1 MDANL
6 AASPFDE
13 VPLLYVRAQASSAIA
28 RAPTCRLHDNR
39 VDLKRRPPK
48 SRPTAV
54 PPVGPLLSRP
64 SVESQSAGTPPSTF
78 LFLPIHLSNS
88 PEPRGSTH
96 QQAGGPPKPHAS
108 DGKSEAWSPNI
119 SEVLRRRVIAPE
131 RRTACREGLY
141 RLAAYPLSTDPRPKN
156 RGLRLSLTQ
165 ARGGRGPAASQRARG
180 TGNCAGGGVTP
191 YCGHIPRP
199 FFASWWEVSV
209 RGFICAR
216 VV

>member
-1 MDANL
+1 MR
-6 AASPFDE
+6 P
-13 VPLLYVRAQASSAIA
+13 A
-28 RAPTCRLHDNR
+28 R
-39 VDLKRRPPK
+39 
-48 SRPTAV
+48 
-54 PPVGPLLSRP
+54 
-64 SVESQSAGTPPSTF
+64 TPPSTF

-108 DGKSEAWSPNI
+108 DRKSEAWSPNI

-165 ARGGRGPAASQRARG
+165 ARGGRGPAASQGARG
-180 TGNCAGGGVTP
+180 PGNCAAGGATP

-199 FFASWWEVSV
+199 FFAAWWEVSV
-209 RGFICAR
+209 RGFIYAR
-216 VV
+216 VARKSAARPAYPKSAEKIGLKTIGSRPIGGRAPVGNHVGPFGPQ